1 MASRRTILNYKFKC
15 TSCSGTCER
24 DIPLAEYDKQK
35 DKQTCICGGKL
46 VRVIEW
52 TGIATCDGSG
62 WCGKSTGSTI

>member
-1 MASRRTILNYKFKC
+1 MASRRTILNYKFRC
-15 TSCSGTCER
+15 TACNGTCEK

-35 DKQTCICGGKL
+35 DKQICICGGKL
-46 VRVIEW
+46 ARVIEW